1 MNARARTGT
10 LPVLF
15 HCSAIVA
22 ITLCMPTIARAQFVV
37 RSWLD
42 WRTIETA
49 HFAFHYPAGLEA
61 WTQQVAAHAESIDTA
76 VARIVGY
83 SPGNRT
89 QVVIDDP
96 YAISNGSAWPFLN
109 RPVINLWATPP
120 DPRDDIG
127 EYRDWG
133 EMLVSHEFT
142 HIAHLTRPS
151 RNAFTRRLWETLPV
165 DIGPIALRS
174 PRWASE
180 GYATY
185 VEGRVTGS
193 GRPHGT
199 WRPAIL
205 RQWALEGQLPRYEQ
219 LDASSAYLG
228 GEFAYLAGSAFL
240 EWLVRQRG
248 DSTLVQ
254 VWRRLSARQN
264 RTFDAAFT
272 GVFGESPRVLYGRF
286 SVDVTARA
294 LDAERAIHTAS
305 ARDTGEIVQRMAWS
319 TGDPSISR
327 DGRRVA
333 LVQRSPI
340 VPSRVIVWTTASEP
354 DTGRARRDSLLM
366 ARDPQDVPARSIYPP
381 PKKAIAMLTSRGGAP
396 YEGPRFFRDG
406 RILLWRFT
414 SRGDGSLAP
423 DLYIWDTQRHSIR
436 RVTRGASVRDADPSP
451 DGRSAVATRCRGGW
465 CDLVSV
471 DLDRGTVATLLP
483 GSSAA
488 SFYRPRISPDGSK
501 AAVGVHTPN
510 GWRTAI
516 VSLQDRSRMD
526 VRSATANEYDAS
538 WTSPSEIVVVSEQGG
553 VANIEHVDLNTGAAR
568 AITHVTGA
576 AVAPETNPA
585 DSSVWFLSLYSRG
598 YDLRRVASPP
608 VTAGVVALTEQLSP
622 AAPVAPV
629 EAPPFAANAVS
640 APYPFGIGTRQFRWI
655 PQPELD
661 ADGVSAALGL
671 FSGDVIG
678 RSEVLTTIA
687 IGDKATWRGGALN
700 FLWRGTRPGFR
711 VQLFDAA
718 QELSHSRAHVSL
730 PSPLDSRML
739 GGELTVDGARSYDT
753 WASHYRLG
761 GSVSRLRVDIPSIGV
776 EGSSRQRSLIFGDG
790 ALTYVQRGDRSSLT
804 ESISGNVAGGRSLDT
819 RFARAVAS
827 ATLATSGAAV
837 LPVTVI
843 ASYGRADRDAPIF
856 EQFSI
861 GGIASPLIDHGLLA
875 QRFPMPVLPS
885 GTSINSSAFTYRV
898 SLDTKPLALYL
909 YSGSTAPAGERFA
922 TWNRVIG
929 ADWSASV
936 PAIPVAGTPAARAL
950 VGVGESLDAPFRK
963 RVRAYV
969 SLVLQP

>member
-1 MNARARTGT
+1 MTARTRTGT

-15 HCSAIVA
+15 HCIGIVA
-22 ITLCMPTIARAQFVV
+22 IAFLVPTIARAQFVV

-42 WRTIETA
+42 WHTIETT
-49 HFAFHYPAGLEA
+49 HFAFHYPAELEA

-83 SPGNRT
+83 APGNRT
-89 QVVIDDP
+89 QVVVDDP

-174 PRWASE
+174 PRWAIE

-205 RQWALEGQLPRYEQ
+205 RQWALEGQLPRYDQ

-240 EWLVRQRG
+240 EWLVQQHG

-272 GVFGESPRVLYGRF
+272 GVFGESPRALYGRF

-294 LDAERAIHTAS
+294 LDAERAIRAAG
-305 ARDTGEIVQRMAWS
+305 ARDTGAIVQRMAWS
-319 TGDPSISR
+319 TGDPAISR

-333 LVQRSPI
+333 LVQRSPTL
-340 VPSRVIVWTTASEP
+340 PSRVIVWNTAPEP
-354 DTGRARRDSLLM
+354 DTGRVRRDSLLL
-366 ARDPQDVPARSIYPP
+366 ARDPQDVPARPIYPP
-381 PKKAIAMLTSRGGAP
+381 PKKTIAMLTSRGGAP

-406 RILLWRFT
+406 RILLWRFA

-423 DLYIWDTQRHSIR
+423 DLYIWDTQRHSVR
-436 RVTRGASVRDADPSP
+436 RVTHGASVRDADPSP
-451 DGRSAVATRCRGGW
+451 DGRSAIATRCHGGW

-471 DLDRGTVATLLP
+471 DLDRGTVTTVLP

-501 AAVGVHTPN
+501 VAVAVHTPS

-516 VSLQDRSRMD
+516 VSPQDRSRVD
-526 VRSATANEYDAS
+526 VHSATANEYDAS
-538 WTSPSEIVVVSEQGG
+538 WTNRSEIVVVSEQGG
-553 VANIEHVDLNTGAAR
+553 VANIERVDLNTGARR
-568 AITHVTGA
+568 AITRVTGA

-585 DSSVWFLSLYSRG
+585 DGSVWFLSLYSRG

-608 VTAGVVALTEQLSP
+608 VSDDVAALAEQLSP

-629 EAPPFAANAVS
+629 DAPPFARNAVS
-640 APYPFGIGTRQFRWI
+640 VPHPFNIGVRQFRWI

-687 IGDKATWRGGALN
+687 VGDKATWHGGALN
-700 FLWRGTRPGFR
+700 VLWRGTRPGFR

-718 QELSHSRAHVSL
+718 QELSQSRARVSL
-730 PSPLDSRML
+730 PVPLDSRML
-739 GGELTVDGARSYDT
+739 GGELAVDGAQSYDT

-790 ALTYVQRGDRSSLT
+790 ALTFVQRGDRSSLV
-804 ESISGNVAGGRSLDT
+804 ESFSGNVAGGRSLDT
-819 RFARAVAS
+819 RFGRALAS
-827 ATLATSGAAV
+827 ATLATSGNAV
-837 LPVTVI
+837 LPVSAT
-843 ASYGRADRDAPIF
+843 ASYGRTDRNAPIF
-856 EQFSI
+856 EQFSL
-861 GGIASPLIDHGLLA
+861 GGIASPLIDRSLLA
-875 QRFPMPVLPS
+875 QRLSMPALPG

-909 YSGSTAPAGERFA
+909 YSGSTAPAGKRFA

-936 PAIPVAGTPAARAL
+936 PPIPVAGTPGARAL
-950 VGVGESLDAPFRK
+950 LGVGESLDAPFRK